1 MNQSTIY
8 IFMGSIFA
16 LVVFI
21 LISSAA
27 GSDQTVRR
35 NAEFPTSSPVQS
47 IAQQESDEN
56 NVVIVIKPE
65 VLRVYETPR
74 FEIEFSTHS
83 VNLDFEVSQI
93 SKIADD
99 KGNEYKN
106 SVWEGSPPGGHHRT
120 GILTFNET
128 LKESSG
134 IQLIMQDD
142 TGIGK
147 RIFKW
152 KI

>member
-1 MNQSTIY
+1 
-8 IFMGSIFA
+8 MGIIFA

-35 NAEFPTSSPVQS
+35 NSEFPTPSPVQS
-47 IAQQESDEN
+47 ITQQESDEN
-56 NVVIVIKPE
+56 NVVIVVKPE
-65 VLRVYETPR
+65 VLQVDENPR

-93 SKIADD
+93 SKIADG
-99 KGNEYKN
+99 KGNEYTN

-120 GILTFNET
+120 GILTFNEP
-128 LKESSG
+128 LKKSSG

-142 TGIGK
+142 TSIGK
-147 RIFKW
+147 RIFEW